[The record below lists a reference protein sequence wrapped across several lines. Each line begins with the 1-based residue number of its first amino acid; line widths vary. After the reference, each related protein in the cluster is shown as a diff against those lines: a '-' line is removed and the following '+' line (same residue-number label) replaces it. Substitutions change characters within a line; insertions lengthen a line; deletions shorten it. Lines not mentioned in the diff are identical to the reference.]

1 MLLIFNDKD
10 RFSSF
15 ILHAVQFH
23 ATCPIVTNNFKQFL
37 NFSIPIIFYFII
49 NYFNN
54 CINSCPYLEGYVFEE
69 NDNICG
75 YAMVAKSFS
84 TEFGKP
90 CIWIEDLYIKE
101 EYRHK
106 KLGSL
111 FFDFL
116 KDNYK
121 DTIQRLEV
129 DKNNVFAIKAY
140 KKNNFE
146 EVDYLQFIRKN

>member
-1 MLLIFNDKD
+1 MIRLMKEQDKNEVIEMMTVFYASEAVSTNGSREIFESD
-10 RFSSF
+10 
-15 ILHAVQFH
+15 
-23 ATCPIVTNNFKQFL
+23 
-37 NFSIPIIFYFII
+37 
-49 NYFNN
+49 FNN

-129 DKNNVFAIKAY
+129 DKHNVFAIKAY

>member
-1 MLLIFNDKD
+1 MIRLMKEQDKNEVIEMMTVFYASEAVSTNGSREIFESD
-10 RFSSF
+10 
-15 ILHAVQFH
+15 
-23 ATCPIVTNNFKQFL
+23 
-37 NFSIPIIFYFII
+37 
-49 NYFNN
+49 FNN

-116 KDNYK
+116 KENYK

-140 KKNNFE
+140 KKNNFD
-146 EVDYLQFIRKN
+146 EVDYLQFVRKN

>member
-1 MLLIFNDKD
+1 MIRLMKEQDKNEVIEMMTVFYASEAVSTNGSREIFESDFD
-10 RFSSF
+10 
-15 ILHAVQFH
+15 
-23 ATCPIVTNNFKQFL
+23 
-37 NFSIPIIFYFII
+37 
-49 NYFNN
+49 N

-116 KDNYK
+116 KENYK

-140 KKNNFE
+140 KKNNFD
-146 EVDYLQFIRKN
+146 EVVYL

>member
-1 MLLIFNDKD
+1 MIRLMKEQDKNEVIKMMTVFYSSEAVSTNGSREIFESDFD
-10 RFSSF
+10 
-15 ILHAVQFH
+15 
-23 ATCPIVTNNFKQFL
+23 
-37 NFSIPIIFYFII
+37 
-49 NYFNN
+49 N

-106 KLGSL
+106 KIGSL

-116 KDNYK
+116 KENYK

-129 DKNNVFAIKAY
+129 DKENVFAIKAY

>member
-1 MLLIFNDKD
+1 MIRLMKEQDKNEVIEMMTVFYASEAVSTNGSREIFESD
-10 RFSSF
+10 
-15 ILHAVQFH
+15 
-23 ATCPIVTNNFKQFL
+23 
-37 NFSIPIIFYFII
+37 
-49 NYFNN
+49 FNN

-116 KDNYK
+116 KENYK

-140 KKNNFE
+140 K
-146 EVDYLQFIRKN
+146 VI

>member
-1 MLLIFNDKD
+1 MIRLMKEQDKNEVIEMMTLFYASEAVSTNGSREIFESD
-10 RFSSF
+10 
-15 ILHAVQFH
+15 
-23 ATCPIVTNNFKQFL
+23 
-37 NFSIPIIFYFII
+37 
-49 NYFNN
+49 FNN

-116 KDNYK
+116 KENYK

>member
-1 MLLIFNDKD
+1 MIRLMKEQDKNEVIEMMTVFYASEAVSTNGSREIFESDFD
-10 RFSSF
+10 
-15 ILHAVQFH
+15 
-23 ATCPIVTNNFKQFL
+23 
-37 NFSIPIIFYFII
+37 
-49 NYFNN
+49 N

-69 NDNICG
+69 NNNICG

-106 KLGSL
+106 KIGSL

-129 DKNNVFAIKAY
+129 DKHNVFAIKAY

>member
-1 MLLIFNDKD
+1 MLMIRLMKEQDKNEVIEMMTVFYASEAVSTNGSREIFESD
-10 RFSSF
+10 
-15 ILHAVQFH
+15 
-23 ATCPIVTNNFKQFL
+23 
-37 NFSIPIIFYFII
+37 
-49 NYFNN
+49 FNN

>member
-1 MLLIFNDKD
+1 MIRLMKEQDKNEVIEMMTVFYSSEAISTNGSREIFESD
-10 RFSSF
+10 
-15 ILHAVQFH
+15 
-23 ATCPIVTNNFKQFL
+23 
-37 NFSIPIIFYFII
+37 
-49 NYFNN
+49 FNN

-101 EYRHK
+101 DYRHK

-116 KDNYK
+116 KENYK

-129 DKNNVFAIKAY
+129 DKHNVFAIKAY
-140 KKNNFE
+140 KKNNFD

>member
-1 MLLIFNDKD
+1 MIRLMKEQDKNEVIGMMTVFYASEAVSTNGSREIFESD
-10 RFSSF
+10 
-15 ILHAVQFH
+15 
-23 ATCPIVTNNFKQFL
+23 
-37 NFSIPIIFYFII
+37 
-49 NYFNN
+49 FNN

-116 KDNYK
+116 KENYK

-140 KKNNFE
+140 KKNNFD

>member
-1 MLLIFNDKD
+1 MIRLMKEQDKNEVIEMMTVFYASEAVSTNGSREIFESD
-10 RFSSF
+10 
-15 ILHAVQFH
+15 
-23 ATCPIVTNNFKQFL
+23 
-37 NFSIPIIFYFII
+37 
-49 NYFNN
+49 FNN

-69 NDNICG
+69 NDKICG

-116 KDNYK
+116 KENYK

>member
-1 MLLIFNDKD
+1 MIRLMKEQDKNEVIEMMTVFYASEAVSTNGSREIFESD
-10 RFSSF
+10 
-15 ILHAVQFH
+15 
-23 ATCPIVTNNFKQFL
+23 
-37 NFSIPIIFYFII
+37 
-49 NYFNN
+49 FNN

-69 NDNICG
+69 NDKICG

-106 KLGSL
+106 KISSL

-116 KDNYK
+116 KENYK

-129 DKNNVFAIKAY
+129 DKENVFAIKAY
-140 KKNNFE
+140 KKNNFD

>member
-1 MLLIFNDKD
+1 MIRLMKEQDKNEVIEMMTVFYASEAVSTNGSREIFESD
-10 RFSSF
+10 
-15 ILHAVQFH
+15 
-23 ATCPIVTNNFKQFL
+23 
-37 NFSIPIIFYFII
+37 
-49 NYFNN
+49 FNN

-69 NDNICG
+69 NNNICG

-129 DKNNVFAIKAY
+129 DKQNVFAIKAY

>member
-1 MLLIFNDKD
+1 MIRLMKEQDKNEVIEMMTVFYASEAVSTNGSREIFESDFD
-10 RFSSF
+10 
-15 ILHAVQFH
+15 
-23 ATCPIVTNNFKQFL
+23 
-37 NFSIPIIFYFII
+37 
-49 NYFNN
+49 N

-69 NDNICG
+69 NNNICG

-140 KKNNFE
+140 KKNNFD
-146 EVDYLQFIRKN
+146 EVDYLQFVRKN

>member
-1 MLLIFNDKD
+1 MIRLMKEQDKNEVIEMMTVFYASEAVSTNGSREIFESD
-10 RFSSF
+10 
-15 ILHAVQFH
+15 
-23 ATCPIVTNNFKQFL
+23 
-37 NFSIPIIFYFII
+37 
-49 NYFNN
+49 FNN

-69 NDNICG
+69 NGNICG

-116 KDNYK
+116 KENYK

-129 DKNNVFAIKAY
+129 DKHNVFAIKAY

>member
-1 MLLIFNDKD
+1 MIRLMKEQDKNEVIEMMTVFYASEAVSTNGSREIFESD
-10 RFSSF
+10 
-15 ILHAVQFH
+15 
-23 ATCPIVTNNFKQFL
+23 
-37 NFSIPIIFYFII
+37 
-49 NYFNN
+49 FNN

-116 KDNYK
+116 KENYK

-129 DKNNVFAIKAY
+129 DKHNVFAIKAY

>member
-1 MLLIFNDKD
+1 MIRLMKEQDKNEVIEMMTVFYSSEAVSTNGSREIFESD
-10 RFSSF
+10 
-15 ILHAVQFH
+15 
-23 ATCPIVTNNFKQFL
+23 
-37 NFSIPIIFYFII
+37 
-49 NYFNN
+49 FNN

-129 DKNNVFAIKAY
+129 DKHNVFVIKAY

>member
-1 MLLIFNDKD
+1 MIRLMKEQDKNEVIEMMTVFYASEAVSTNGSKEIFESD
-10 RFSSF
+10 
-15 ILHAVQFH
+15 
-23 ATCPIVTNNFKQFL
+23 
-37 NFSIPIIFYFII
+37 
-49 NYFNN
+49 FNN

-69 NDNICG
+69 NDKICG

-129 DKNNVFAIKAY
+129 DKHNVFAIKAY

-146 EVDYLQFIRKN
+146 EVDYLQFVRKN

>member
-1 MLLIFNDKD
+1 MIRLMKEQDKNEVIEMMTVFYASEAVSTNGSREIFESD
-10 RFSSF
+10 
-15 ILHAVQFH
+15 
-23 ATCPIVTNNFKQFL
+23 
-37 NFSIPIIFYFII
+37 
-49 NYFNN
+49 FNN

-129 DKNNVFAIKAY
+129 DKNNVFASKAY

>member
-1 MLLIFNDKD
+1 MIRLMKEQDKNEIIEMMTVFYASEAVSTNGSREIFESD
-10 RFSSF
+10 
-15 ILHAVQFH
+15 
-23 ATCPIVTNNFKQFL
+23 
-37 NFSIPIIFYFII
+37 
-49 NYFNN
+49 FNN

-69 NDNICG
+69 NDKICG

-116 KDNYK
+116 KENYK

-129 DKNNVFAIKAY
+129 DKHNVFAIKAY
-140 KKNNFE
+140 KKNNFD

>member
-1 MLLIFNDKD
+1 MIRLMKEQDKNEVIEMMTVFYASEAVSTNGSREIFESD
-10 RFSSF
+10 
-15 ILHAVQFH
+15 
-23 ATCPIVTNNFKQFL
+23 
-37 NFSIPIIFYFII
+37 
-49 NYFNN
+49 FNN

-116 KDNYK
+116 KENYK

-140 KKNNFE
+140 KKNNFD

>member
-1 MLLIFNDKD
+1 MIRLMKEQDKNEVIEMMTVFYASEAVSTNGSKEIFESD
-10 RFSSF
+10 
-15 ILHAVQFH
+15 
-23 ATCPIVTNNFKQFL
+23 
-37 NFSIPIIFYFII
+37 
-49 NYFNN
+49 FNN

-116 KDNYK
+116 KENYK

>member
-1 MLLIFNDKD
+1 MIRLMKEQDKNEVIEMMTVFYASEAVSTNGSREIFESD
-10 RFSSF
+10 
-15 ILHAVQFH
+15 
-23 ATCPIVTNNFKQFL
+23 
-37 NFSIPIIFYFII
+37 
-49 NYFNN
+49 FNN

-116 KDNYK
+116 KENYK

>member
-1 MLLIFNDKD
+1 MIRLMKEQDKNEVIEMMTVFYASEAVSTNGSREIFESDFD
-10 RFSSF
+10 
-15 ILHAVQFH
+15 
-23 ATCPIVTNNFKQFL
+23 
-37 NFSIPIIFYFII
+37 
-49 NYFNN
+49 N

-69 NDNICG
+69 NNNICG

-106 KLGSL
+106 KIGSL

-116 KDNYK
+116 KENYK

-129 DKNNVFAIKAY
+129 DKENVFAIKAY
-140 KKNNFE
+140 KKNNFD

>member
-1 MLLIFNDKD
+1 MIRLMKEQDKNEVIEMMTVFYASEAVSTNGSREIFESD
-10 RFSSF
+10 
-15 ILHAVQFH
+15 
-23 ATCPIVTNNFKQFL
+23 
-37 NFSIPIIFYFII
+37 
-49 NYFNN
+49 FNN

-116 KDNYK
+116 KENYK

-146 EVDYLQFIRKN
+146 EVDYLQFIKKN

>member
-1 MLLIFNDKD
+1 MIRLMKEQDKD
-10 RFSSF
+10 EVIEMMTVFYASE
-15 ILHAVQFH
+15 AVS
-23 ATCPIVTNNFKQFL
+23 TNG
-37 NFSIPIIFYFII
+37 SREIFESD
-49 NYFNN
+49 FNN

-101 EYRHK
+101 DYRHK

-116 KDNYK
+116 KENYK

-146 EVDYLQFIRKN
+146 EVGYLQFVRKN

>member
-1 MLLIFNDKD
+1 MIRLMKEQDKNEVIEMMTVFYASEAVSTNGSREIFESD
-10 RFSSF
+10 
-15 ILHAVQFH
+15 
-23 ATCPIVTNNFKQFL
+23 
-37 NFSIPIIFYFII
+37 
-49 NYFNN
+49 FNN

-75 YAMVAKSFS
+75 YAIVAKSFS

-111 FFDFL
+111 FFDLL
-116 KDNYK
+116 KENYK

-129 DKNNVFAIKAY
+129 DKHNVFAIKAY

>member
-1 MLLIFNDKD
+1 MIRLMKEQDKNEVIEMMTVFYASEAVSTNGSKEIFESD
-10 RFSSF
+10 
-15 ILHAVQFH
+15 
-23 ATCPIVTNNFKQFL
+23 
-37 NFSIPIIFYFII
+37 
-49 NYFNN
+49 FNN

-69 NDNICG
+69 NDKICG

-116 KDNYK
+116 KENYK

-129 DKNNVFAIKAY
+129 DKHNVFAIKAY

>member
-1 MLLIFNDKD
+1 MIRLMKEQDKNEVIEMMTVFYASEAVSTNGSREIFESDFD
-10 RFSSF
+10 
-15 ILHAVQFH
+15 
-23 ATCPIVTNNFKQFL
+23 
-37 NFSIPIIFYFII
+37 
-49 NYFNN
+49 N

-129 DKNNVFAIKAY
+129 DKHNVFAIKAY

>member
-1 MLLIFNDKD
+1 MIRLMKEQDKNEVIEMMTVFYASEAVSTNGSREIFESDFD
-10 RFSSF
+10 
-15 ILHAVQFH
+15 
-23 ATCPIVTNNFKQFL
+23 
-37 NFSIPIIFYFII
+37 
-49 NYFNN
+49 N

-69 NDNICG
+69 NNNICG

-129 DKNNVFAIKAY
+129 DKHNVFAIKAY

>member
-1 MLLIFNDKD
+1 MIRLMKEQDKNEVIEMMTVFYASEAVSTNGSREIFESD
-10 RFSSF
+10 
-15 ILHAVQFH
+15 
-23 ATCPIVTNNFKQFL
+23 
-37 NFSIPIIFYFII
+37 
-49 NYFNN
+49 FNN

-69 NDNICG
+69 NDKICG

-116 KDNYK
+116 KENYK

-129 DKNNVFAIKAY
+129 DKHNVFAIKAY
-140 KKNNFE
+140 KKNNFD

>member
-1 MLLIFNDKD
+1 MIRLMKEQDKNEVIEMMTVFYASEAVSTNGSREIFESD
-10 RFSSF
+10 
-15 ILHAVQFH
+15 
-23 ATCPIVTNNFKQFL
+23 
-37 NFSIPIIFYFII
+37 
-49 NYFNN
+49 FNN

-69 NDNICG
+69 NNNICG

-111 FFDFL
+111 FFDFI
-116 KDNYK
+116 KENYK

-129 DKNNVFAIKAY
+129 DKHNVFAIKAY
-140 KKNNFE
+140 KKNNFD

>member
-1 MLLIFNDKD
+1 MIRLMKEQDKNEVIEMMTVFYASEAVSTNGSREIFESD
-10 RFSSF
+10 
-15 ILHAVQFH
+15 
-23 ATCPIVTNNFKQFL
+23 
-37 NFSIPIIFYFII
+37 
-49 NYFNN
+49 FNN

-69 NDNICG
+69 NDKICG

-116 KDNYK
+116 KENYK

-129 DKNNVFAIKAY
+129 DKHNVFAIKAY

-146 EVDYLQFIRKN
+146 EVDYLQFVRKN

>member
-1 MLLIFNDKD
+1 MIRLMKEQDKNEVIEMMTVFYASEAVSTNGSREIFESD
-10 RFSSF
+10 
-15 ILHAVQFH
+15 
-23 ATCPIVTNNFKQFL
+23 
-37 NFSIPIIFYFII
+37 
-49 NYFNN
+49 FNN

-116 KDNYK
+116 KENYK

-140 KKNNFE
+140 NKNNFD

>member
-1 MLLIFNDKD
+1 MIRLMKEQDKNEVIEMMTVFYSSEAVSTNGSREIFESD
-10 RFSSF
+10 
-15 ILHAVQFH
+15 
-23 ATCPIVTNNFKQFL
+23 
-37 NFSIPIIFYFII
+37 
-49 NYFNN
+49 FNN

-106 KLGSL
+106 KIGSL

-116 KDNYK
+116 KENYK

-140 KKNNFE
+140 KKNNFD

>member
-1 MLLIFNDKD
+1 MIRLMKEQDKNEVIEMMTVFYASEAVSTNGSREIFESD
-10 RFSSF
+10 
-15 ILHAVQFH
+15 
-23 ATCPIVTNNFKQFL
+23 
-37 NFSIPIIFYFII
+37 
-49 NYFNN
+49 FNN

-69 NDNICG
+69 NDKICG

-116 KDNYK
+116 KENYK

-129 DKNNVFAIKAY
+129 DKQNVFAIKAY

>member
-1 MLLIFNDKD
+1 MIRLMKEQDKNEVIEMMTVFYASEAVSTNGSREIFESDFD
-10 RFSSF
+10 
-15 ILHAVQFH
+15 
-23 ATCPIVTNNFKQFL
+23 
-37 NFSIPIIFYFII
+37 
-49 NYFNN
+49 N

-69 NDNICG
+69 NNNICG